1 MKQLLYK
8 IGLVLLIISLE
19 YASVEISF
27 VCSAFLFIAFFNA
40 KLSSKALLLVAF
52 LAVLVLIGSFKVFN
66 PEMDYYYFVKDL
78 IYFTRPILVLSCTY
92 FIVKKLKSKT
102 AFFSTLVWMGGAYAF
117 MHLATMVV
125 YASNFSTSIEQIRAA
140 FGRYNH
146 VETVALALLIC
157 IKDLPVRKR
166 KNTLTFIVLT
176 SILSLS
182 FLLYFSRTMMVVTF
196 LIILAYYGYLK
207 LNNKGALGL
216 AAGLV
221 IGSFFFAF
229 LSVYEPA
236 QKDGGMIDSFLYKI
250 KNSFS
255 ESFNFEDVNVNK
267 LDRRELWK
275 HWRGYEAS
283 VVFDENNED
292 KAWVFGQGFGSTI
305 DIGFEAKLNNEYTQ
319 YLSLT
324 HNGFAYVYFKTGILG
339 SIIYIMLIL
348 YLYSFYYVKNRTFL
362 QKSYNNLIVGC
373 SFYIIVTSFT
383 VTGLFKPYDMAIML
397 VGGIFALK
405 QLEYFEDRDTRNT
418 GNT

>member
-1 MKQLLYK
+1 M
-8 IGLVLLIISLE
+8 
-19 YASVEISF
+19 
-27 VCSAFLFIAFFNA
+27 N
-40 KLSSKALLLVAF
+40 LS
-52 LAVLVLIGSFKVFN
+52 
-66 PEMDYYYFVKDL
+66 EM
-78 IYFTRPILVLSCTY
+78 I
-92 FIVKKLKSKT
+92 
-102 AFFSTLVWMGGAYAF
+102 
-117 MHLATMVV
+117 
-125 YASNFSTSIEQIRAA
+125 
-140 FGRYNH
+140 
-146 VETVALALLIC
+146 
-157 IKDLPVRKR
+157 
-166 KNTLTFIVLT
+166 
-176 SILSLS
+176 
-182 FLLYFSRTMMVVTF
+182 
-196 LIILAYYGYLK
+196 
-207 LNNKGALGL
+207 
-216 AAGLV
+216 
-221 IGSFFFAF
+221 
-229 LSVYEPA
+229 
-236 QKDGGMIDSFLYKI
+236 
-250 KNSFS
+250 FS